1 MLTYALAVSIVISAL
16 VAIRTAY
23 SPTRRRWFYLFKPL
37 TTTLILLAALLTPTF
52 GSSPCSIFIAAG
64 LGFSLAGDI
73 FLMLSDKYFIWGL
86 ASFLV
91 AHLCYIPAF
100 ISRSGF
106 RESLWISL
114 PFIVAAFAVV
124 SLVASRARDMR
135 WPATVY
141 GLVIMVMAWRASA
154 AWAVLGSFPALLALA
169 GALLFVASDTLLAIN
184 RFIRQFRWSQVAV
197 LGTYY
202 AGQALIAASLW
213 PISAAA
219 FLEH

>member
-1 MLTYALAVSIVISAL
+1 MLTYTLAVSIVISAL

-23 SPTRRRWFYLFKPL
+23 SPARRRWFYVFKPL
-37 TTTLILLAALLTPTF
+37 TTTLILLAALLTPAF
-52 GSSPCSIFIAAG
+52 GSSPCAIFIAAG

-114 PFIVAAFAVV
+114 PFIAAGPCLLRPLEFCVDLCIRFHSV
-124 SLVASRARDMR
+124 S
-135 WPATVY
+135 
-141 GLVIMVMAWRASA
+141 ASA
-154 AWAVLGSFPALLALA
+154 AEMPRDSCHAELVVKLVLMPRAL
-169 GALLFVASDTLLAIN
+169 
-184 RFIRQFRWSQVAV
+184 
-197 LGTYY
+197 
-202 AGQALIAASLW
+202 
-213 PISAAA
+213 
-219 FLEH
+219 